1 MLQRHAYDLLV
12 ADGDEIEGGVR
23 AWIVGTASGFSGT
36 FFGLIPICSISN
48 RCLNGKQSA
57 EKWAEQSAEYSAGP
71 THAYLFSLTK
81 SVHFFLRAASLGNVC
96 RDTPSVL
103 VFPQFAATHLIPLP
117 LLFPPRSPR
126 GIFHMCLLSLL
137 FKGWRH
143 TPETTETS
151 RYFRTEIKVNT
162 PEQLS
167 RVTLKIFRSRLLHSY
182 MINYWFYIIY

>member
-1 MLQRHAYDLLV
+1 MNCWDSIRIQCDFLWLNTHLFHFKPLSKWKA
-12 ADGDEIEGGVR
+12 VR
-23 AWIVGTASGFSGT
+23 GEMSGT
-36 FFGLIPICSISN
+36 KCWILRWSN
-48 RCLNGKQSA
+48 PR
-57 EKWAEQSAEYSAGP
+57 P
-71 THAYLFSLTK
+71 LFSLTK
-81 SVHFFLRAASLGNVC
+81 SVHFFLKAASLGNVC

-167 RVTLKIFRSRLLHSY
+167 RVTLKIFRSRLLHSST
-182 MINYWFYIIY
+182 IDYWFYIIY